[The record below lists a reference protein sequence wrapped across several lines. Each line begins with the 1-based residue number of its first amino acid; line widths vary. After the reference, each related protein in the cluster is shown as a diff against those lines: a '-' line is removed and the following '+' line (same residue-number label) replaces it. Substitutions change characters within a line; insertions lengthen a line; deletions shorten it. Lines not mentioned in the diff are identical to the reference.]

1 MATWGYYNFQ
11 PKVIPIVTRT
21 VLHLAVCIVPA
32 LFLHFTLVFPQEKKT
47 NLKYLFHMLY
57 SVSGVI
63 LIFLTYGFLSLISDG
78 TIDNI
83 KFYVLSYNVSRIYLI
98 ACVVT
103 AIGIFIHSY
112 KTSAGQSDKKKLKWI
127 LYGLSVGPLSFIL
140 LWTLP
145 IMLTDRSLVP
155 EEIVIILISVIPIT
169 FGISIVKYHVMD
181 IDHIINRS
189 VVYSVVI
196 GVLIVIYLIIIGLLT
211 NYAVQIESK
220 LSAIISALS
229 IALLFQPIRNRVQ
242 KFVDKKFFRV
252 QYNFREAIGKL
263 FSEINESNSIQS
275 LAERII
281 RRIEWISPVEKIG
294 FFLLNA
300 SNNMLKM
307 ISHKNFNLLVD
318 HSVKFE
324 PDNLKTNLLLP
335 VALADSVESGVNIEN
350 ADVNVFQR
358 WGMNL
363 VFPIKSS
370 NGDIHGF
377 LVLGSKKSGTRYTI
391 EDVDLLNSV
400 TSRIASSV
408 DRIKLQE
415 ELILE
420 RVESERLDELNRLKS
435 FFISSVSHDMKTP
448 LTSIKM
454 FSELL
459 QSSSE
464 IKSEKSKEYL
474 DIIEGESSRLSRL
487 IDNVL
492 DFSKIERGIKQYR
505 FENIKLNEIVV
516 HTFKLMHYQ
525 FMLNKFVIESN
536 LSNDEKFIYADK
548 DAIEEALINLLSNS
562 LKYSKENKIIR
573 VITNIKNEFMALT
586 VEDKGIGI
594 DKNNLHN
601 IFNPFFRIGSKEVQR
616 TGGTGLGL
624 SIIKHIM
631 NAHKGKIDVQS
642 EPGKGSRFTL
652 LFP

>member
-1 MATWGYYNFQ
+1 MSIVPRSIKSILTIDVLLYICGILGIYLTSLKGDLPFDTQYQNSIIKICEPIRDSTLSLVGQNILNVNGLVLSSPEETETYLDSFRKGDKVLLTLSDQSIIEVGLTEYYSVPYNILAFIIGTSFFFISIVVLIKARLQKPARIFHWVCVFTAMIIMATWGYYNFQ

-112 KTSAGQSDKKKLKWI
+112 KTSADQSDKKKLKWI
-127 LYGLSVGPLSFIL
+127 LYGLSLGPLSFIL

-281 RRIEWISPVEKIG
+281 RRIDELIPVEKIG

-324 PDNLKTNLLLP
+324 PDNLKTNLPLP

-363 VFPIKSS
+363 VIPIKSS

-391 EDVDLLNSV
+391 EDVDLLNTV
-400 TSRIASSV
+400 TI
-408 DRIKLQE
+408 
-415 ELILE
+415 
-420 RVESERLDELNRLKS
+420 ES
-435 FFISSVSHDMKTP
+435 
-448 LTSIKM
+448 
-454 FSELL
+454 LL
-459 QSSSE
+459 Q
-464 IKSEKSKEYL
+464 L
-474 DIIEGESSRLSRL
+474 IE
-487 IDNVL
+487 
-492 DFSKIERGIKQYR
+492 
-505 FENIKLNEIVV
+505 
-516 HTFKLMHYQ
+516 
-525 FMLNKFVIESN
+525 
-536 LSNDEKFIYADK
+536 
-548 DAIEEALINLLSNS
+548 
-562 LKYSKENKIIR
+562 
-573 VITNIKNEFMALT
+573 
-586 VEDKGIGI
+586 
-594 DKNNLHN
+594 
-601 IFNPFFRIGSKEVQR
+601 
-616 TGGTGLGL
+616 
-624 SIIKHIM
+624 
-631 NAHKGKIDVQS
+631 
-642 EPGKGSRFTL
+642 
-652 LFP
+652 